1 MTTKPAELTFTVAV
15 YDGSAAR
22 DQLDVVS
29 TMYAEVYAEP
39 PYFEGPDD
47 VDWFAKD
54 WPRRVSQ
61 PGFRLVLARAAAD
74 PAGFAFGH
82 QLKEGT
88 AWWDGALEPLPTDVT
103 EEHTGRTFAVI
114 ELAVRKPYRRQGL
127 ARALHSALLR
137 DRREERAT
145 LLVRPEAQP
154 ARQMYTSLGYE
165 PVGRIKP
172 YENAPVY
179 QAMIKTL
186 VSVQLPI

>member
-1 MTTKPAELTFTVAV
+1 VA
-15 YDGSAAR
+15 GR
-22 DQLDVVS
+22 
-29 TMYAEVYAEP
+29 P
-39 PYFEGPDD
+39 
-47 VDWFAKD
+47 
-54 WPRRVSQ
+54 PRRQV
-61 PGFRLVLARAAAD
+61 VLARAAAD

-114 ELAVRKPYRRQGL
+114 ELAVPKPYRQQGL
-127 ARALHSALLR
+127 ARSLHSALLR
-137 DRREERAT
+137 DRQEQRAT

-154 ARQMYTSLGYE
+154 ARQTYTSLGYE
-165 PVGRIKP
+165 PVGRIQP

-179 QAMIKTL
+179 EAMIKTL